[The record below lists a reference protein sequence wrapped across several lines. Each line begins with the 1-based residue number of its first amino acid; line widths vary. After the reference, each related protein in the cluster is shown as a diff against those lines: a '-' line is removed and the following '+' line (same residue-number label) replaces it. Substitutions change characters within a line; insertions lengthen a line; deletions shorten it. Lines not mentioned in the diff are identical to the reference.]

1 MENKN
6 FKTRK
11 ISNILLASFFLI
23 LFLLIPQK
31 VYADDDGGEDK
42 IINGFISTIETTNE
56 NTILSITDNKGVKS
70 NIIIISDTVL
80 GLDNSV
86 GERWISAF
94 GNDIN
99 ESINRLNDQQNMLSP
114 ITIVVHHSHDSED
127 AEYAI
132 SITTKNS
139 ENLDTN
145 LNYLF
150 IVFGLAWLTFFGYI
164 IYLSRRLSNI
174 KEEIKLLKSK

>member
-23 LFLLIPQK
+23 LFLLITQK

-70 NIIIISDTVL
+70 NIIITSDTVL
-80 GLDNSV
+80 GLDNAV

-94 GNDIN
+94 GNDTN
-99 ESINRLNDQQNMLSP
+99 ESINRLKEQQNMLSP
-114 ITIVVHHSHDSED
+114 ITIVLHHSEAS
-127 AEYAI
+127 

>member
-6 FKTRK
+6 FKTKK
-11 ISNILLASFFLI
+11 ISYILLASFFLI
-23 LFLLIPQK
+23 SFLLIPQK
-31 VYADDDGGEDK
+31 IYADDDGEDE
-42 IINGFISTIETTNE
+42 IINGFISAIETTNE
-56 NTILSITDNKGVKS
+56 NTILSITDNKGVKY
-70 NIIIISDTVL
+70 NIIITSDTVL

-94 GNDIN
+94 GNDTN
-99 ESINRLNDQQNMLSP
+99 ESINRLKEQQNMLSP
-114 ITIVVHHSHDSED
+114 ITIVLHHSEAS
-127 AEYAI
+127 

>member
-6 FKTRK
+6 FKTKK
-11 ISNILLASFFLI
+11 ISYILLASFFLI
-23 LFLLIPQK
+23 SFLLIPHK
-31 VYADDDGGEDK
+31 IYADDDGEDE
-42 IINGFISTIETTNE
+42 IINGFISAIETTNE
-56 NTILSITDNKGVKS
+56 NTILSITDNKGVKY
-70 NIIIISDTVL
+70 NIIITSDTVL
-80 GLDNSV
+80 GLDNAV

-94 GNDIN
+94 GNDTN
-99 ESINRLNDQQNMLSP
+99 ESINRLKEQQNMLSP
-114 ITIVVHHSHDSED
+114 ITIVLHHSEAS
-127 AEYAI
+127 

>member
-6 FKTRK
+6 FKTKK
-11 ISNILLASFFLI
+11 ISYILLASFFLI
-23 LFLLIPQK
+23 SFLLIPQK
-31 VYADDDGGEDK
+31 IYADDDGEDE
-42 IINGFISTIETTNE
+42 IINGFISAIETTNE
-56 NTILSITDNKGVKS
+56 NTILSITDNKGVKY
-70 NIIIISDTVL
+70 NIIITSDTVL
-80 GLDNSV
+80 GLDNAV

-94 GNDIN
+94 GNDSN
-99 ESINRLNDQQNMLSP
+99 ESINRLKDQQNMLSP
-114 ITIVVHHSHDSED
+114 ITIVLHHSEAS
-127 AEYAI
+127 

>member
-6 FKTRK
+6 FKTK
-11 ISNILLASFFLI
+11 KNSYILLALFFLI
-23 LFLLIPQK
+23 SFLLIPQK
-31 VYADDDGGEDK
+31 VYADDDGEDE
-42 IINGFISTIETTNE
+42 IINGFISAIETTNE
-56 NTILSITDNKGVKS
+56 NTILSVTDNNGVKYD
-70 NIIIISDTVL
+70 IIITSDTVL
-80 GLDNSV
+80 GLDNAV
-86 GERWISAF
+86 GERWIETF

-99 ESINRLNDQQNMLSP
+99 ESINRLNNQQNMLSP

>member
-1 MENKN
+1 
-6 FKTRK
+6 
-11 ISNILLASFFLI
+11 
-23 LFLLIPQK
+23 
-31 VYADDDGGEDK
+31 
-42 IINGFISTIETTNE
+42 
-56 NTILSITDNKGVKS
+56 
-70 NIIIISDTVL
+70 
-80 GLDNSV
+80 
-86 GERWISAF
+86 
-94 GNDIN
+94 
-99 ESINRLNDQQNMLSP
+99 MLSP

-164 IYLSRRLSNI
+164 IYLSRRLSHI

>member
-6 FKTRK
+6 FKTKK
-11 ISNILLASFFLI
+11 ISYILLASFFLI
-23 LFLLIPQK
+23 SFLLIPQK
-31 VYADDDGGEDK
+31 IYADDDGEDE
-42 IINGFISTIETTNE
+42 IINGFISAIETTNE
-56 NTILSITDNKGVKS
+56 NTILSITDNKGVKY
-70 NIIIISDTVL
+70 NIIITSDTVL
-80 GLDNSV
+80 GLDNAV

-94 GNDIN
+94 GNDTN
-99 ESINRLNDQQNMLSP
+99 ESINRLKEQQNMLSP
-114 ITIVVHHSHDSED
+114 ITIVLHHSEAS
-127 AEYAI
+127 

>member
-6 FKTRK
+6 FKTKK
-11 ISNILLASFFLI
+11 ISYILLASFFLI
-23 LFLLIPQK
+23 SFLLIPQK
-31 VYADDDGGEDK
+31 IYADDDGEDE
-42 IINGFISTIETTNE
+42 IINGFISAIETTNE
-56 NTILSITDNKGVKS
+56 NTILSITDNKGVKY
-70 NIIIISDTVL
+70 NIITTSDTVL
-80 GLDNSV
+80 GLDNAV

-94 GNDIN
+94 GNDTN
-99 ESINRLNDQQNMLSP
+99 ESINRLKEQQNMLSP
-114 ITIVVHHSHDSED
+114 ITIVLHHSEAS
-127 AEYAI
+127 

>member
-1 MENKN
+1 LENKN
-6 FKTRK
+6 FKTKK
-11 ISNILLASFFLI
+11 ISYILLASFFLI
-23 LFLLIPQK
+23 SFLLIPQK
-31 VYADDDGGEDK
+31 IYADDDGEDE
-42 IINGFISTIETTNE
+42 IINGFISAIETTNE
-56 NTILSITDNKGVKS
+56 NTILSITDNKGVKY
-70 NIIIISDTVL
+70 NIIITSDTVL
-80 GLDNSV
+80 GLDNAV

-94 GNDIN
+94 GNDTN
-99 ESINRLNDQQNMLSP
+99 ESINRLKEQQNMLSP
-114 ITIVVHHSHDSED
+114 ITIVLHHSEAS
-127 AEYAI
+127 

>member
-6 FKTRK
+6 FKTK
-11 ISNILLASFFLI
+11 KNSYILLALIFLI
-23 LFLLIPQK
+23 SFVLIPQK
-31 VYADDDGGEDK
+31 IYADDDGEDE
-42 IINGFISTIETTNE
+42 IINGFISTIDTTNE
-56 NTILSITDNKGVKS
+56 NTILSITDNNGVKYD
-70 NIIIISDTVL
+70 IIITSDTVL
-80 GLDNSV
+80 GLDNAV
-86 GERWISAF
+86 GERWIETF

-99 ESINRLNDQQNMLSP
+99 ESINRLNNQQNMLSP
-114 ITIVVHHSHDSED
+114 ITIVHHSK
-127 AEYAI
+127 YAH

-139 ENLDTN
+139 ENPDTN

-150 IVFGLAWLTFFGYI
+150 IVFALAWLSFFGYI

>member
-1 MENKN
+1 MENKK

-70 NIIIISDTVL
+70 NIIITSDTVL

-114 ITIVVHHSHDSED
+114 ITIVVHHSEAS
-127 AEYAI
+127 

>member
-6 FKTRK
+6 FKTKK
-11 ISNILLASFFLI
+11 ISYILLASFFLI
-23 LFLLIPQK
+23 SFLLIPQK
-31 VYADDDGGEDK
+31 IYADDDGEDE
-42 IINGFISTIETTNE
+42 IINGFISAIETTNE
-56 NTILSITDNKGVKS
+56 NTILSITDNKGVKY
-70 NIIIISDTVL
+70 NIIITSDTVL
-80 GLDNSV
+80 GLDNAV

-94 GNDIN
+94 GNDSN
-99 ESINRLNDQQNMLSP
+99 ESINRLKDQQNMLSP
-114 ITIVVHHSHDSED
+114 ITIVLHHSEAS
-127 AEYAI
+127 

-150 IVFGLAWLTFFGYI
+150 KVFGLAWLTFFVYI

>member
-70 NIIIISDTVL
+70 NIIITSDTVL

-94 GNDIN
+94 GNDTN
-99 ESINRLNDQQNMLSP
+99 ESINRLKEQQNMLSP
-114 ITIVVHHSHDSED
+114 ITIVLHHSEAS
-127 AEYAI
+127 

>member
-31 VYADDDGGEDK
+31 VYADDDGEDE
-42 IINGFISTIETTNE
+42 IINGFISAIETTDE
-56 NTILSITDNKGVKS
+56 NTILSVTDNNGVKYD
-70 NIIIISDTVL
+70 IIITSYTVL
-80 GLDNSV
+80 GLDNPV
-86 GERWISAF
+86 GERWIETF

-99 ESINRLNDQQNMLSP
+99 ESINRLNNQQNMLSP
-114 ITIVVHHSHDSED
+114 ITIVHHSK
-127 AEYAI
+127 YAH

-150 IVFGLAWLTFFGYI
+150 IVF
-164 IYLSRRLSNI
+164 
-174 KEEIKLLKSK
+174 

>member
-6 FKTRK
+6 FKTK
-11 ISNILLASFFLI
+11 KFSYILLASFFLI
-23 LFLLIPQK
+23 SFLLIPQK
-31 VYADDDGGEDK
+31 IYADDDGEDE
-42 IINGFISTIETTNE
+42 IINGFISAIETTNE
-56 NTILSITDNKGVKS
+56 NTILSITDNKGVKY
-70 NIIIISDTVL
+70 NIIITSDTVL
-80 GLDNSV
+80 GLDNAV

-94 GNDIN
+94 GNDTN
-99 ESINRLNDQQNMLSP
+99 ESINRLKEQQNMLSP
-114 ITIVVHHSHDSED
+114 ITIVLHHSEAS
-127 AEYAI
+127 

>member
-70 NIIIISDTVL
+70 NIIITSDTVL

-99 ESINRLNDQQNMLSP
+99 ESIKRLNDQQNMLSP
-114 ITIVVHHSHDSED
+114 ITIVHHTK
-127 AEYAI
+127 YAH